1 MGFEVSIIFKNNSHA
16 LSHSDHITYWLGAW
30 IFCFFCRL
38 PDTYPVGSCC
48 YCNNPA
54 IDQGRRPIMKQ
65 LSLKKFLD
73 TKVDEYNQP
82 SFIKDDPVSIPHL
95 FTKKQDIEIAGFF
108 AAIFAWGNRATII
121 QKSIQLM
128 QLMQMKPYEFCL
140 YHNATD
146 LKKLIEFKHRTFNAT
161 DLLYFIEFLKF
172 HYSKNNSLEP
182 AFTNKMNKKDLTVEN
197 GLSGFY
203 QYFFSLPDVPLRTKK
218 HIAAPKRNSTCKRL
232 NMFLRWMVRKDDKGV
247 DFGIWKNISPLQ
259 LICPIDVHVARVARH
274 FNLLKR
280 KQTDWQAALEL
291 TGNLR
296 ELDRNDPV
304 KYDFALFGLGV
315 MEKF

>member
-1 MGFEVSIIFKNNSHA
+1 
-16 LSHSDHITYWLGAW
+16 
-30 IFCFFCRL
+30 
-38 PDTYPVGSCC
+38 
-48 YCNNPA
+48 
-54 IDQGRRPIMKQ
+54 MKQ

-82 SFIKDDPVSIPHL
+82 SFIKDDPVSVPHL
-95 FTKKQDIEIAGFF
+95 FAKKQDIEIAGFF
-108 AAIFAWGNRATII
+108 AAIFAWGNRTTII

-128 QLMQMKPYEFCL
+128 QLMEMKPHDFCV

-146 LKKLIEFKHRTFNAT
+146 LKRLIEFKHRTFNTT

-172 HYSKNNSLEP
+172 HYSKNNSLES
-182 AFTNKMNKKDLTVEN
+182 AFTNCMDKKDLTVEN

-218 HIAAPKRNSTCKRL
+218 HIAAPQRNSTCKRL
-232 NMFLRWMVRKDDKGV
+232 NMFLRWMVRKDSKGV

-274 FNLLKR
+274 FKLLKR

-296 ELDRNDPV
+296 ELDRKDPV

>member
-1 MGFEVSIIFKNNSHA
+1 
-16 LSHSDHITYWLGAW
+16 
-30 IFCFFCRL
+30 
-38 PDTYPVGSCC
+38 
-48 YCNNPA
+48 
-54 IDQGRRPIMKQ
+54 MKP

-82 SFIKDDPVSIPHL
+82 SFIKNDPVCVPHL

-108 AAIFAWGNRATII
+108 AAIFAWGNRTTII
-121 QKSIQLM
+121 QKSKQLM
-128 QLMQMKPYEFCL
+128 QFMEMKPHEFCI
-140 YHNATD
+140 HHDVTD
-146 LKKLIEFKHRTFNAT
+146 LKRLLEFKHRTFNAT
-161 DLLYFIEFLKF
+161 DLLYFIEFFKF
-172 HYSKNNSLEP
+172 HYSKNNSLES
-182 AFTNKMNKKDLTVEN
+182 AFTNWMDKKDQTVEN
-197 GLSGFY
+197 GLRGFY
-203 QYFFSLPDVPLRTKK
+203 QYFFSLQDAPLRTKK
-218 HIAAPKRNSTCKRL
+218 HIAAPERNSTCKRL
-232 NMFLRWMVRKDDKGV
+232 NMFLRWMVRKDNKGV

-296 ELDRNDPV
+296 ELDRDDPV

-315 MEKF
+315 MEKFG